1 MRKSLFV
8 VGSYLLFS
16 LAAGFTWSG
25 GQLQRQVAE
34 KVAFRH
40 ITAVSQNFDH
50 AYALYLIVDGTN
62 LPPKHGANGITRYIR
77 LVPWSARG
85 AVRGP
90 IHYMGNTG
98 NWSPSRIDDFVPMDV
113 VAGRRYKVGLI
124 ETVEPGP
131 SPKTLISNE
140 IEYLLLMKLETVT
153 PNPVPLGTKEIEI
166 NNTNVL
172 GPQGRK
178 VIRIGG
184 REAVVTQWNGA
195 TTKFKVRIPAVL
207 AVPGVHELFVEESG
221 APVSNKVPIRL
232 LGPSLR

>member
-8 VGSYLLFS
+8 FGSYLLFS

-25 GQLQRQVAE
+25 EQLQRQVAE

-40 ITAVSQNFDH
+40 ITSVSQNFDH

-62 LPPKHGANGITRYIR
+62 LPPKNGANGITRYIR

-98 NWSPSRIDDFVPMDV
+98 NWSPSRIDDFVPIEV

-124 ETVEPGP
+124 ETVAPGP

-153 PNPVPLGTKEIEI
+153 PNPVPQGTAEIEV
-166 NNTNVL
+166 NATNLL
-172 GPQGRK
+172 GPQGQK
-178 VIRIGG
+178 VVRIGG
-184 REAVVTQWNGA
+184 QAATVTQWIGT
-195 TTKFKVRIPAVL
+195 TTKFRVRIPAAL
-207 AVPGVHELFVEESG
+207 AVPAIHELFIEESG
-221 APVSNKVPIRL
+221 TPVSNKAHVRL